1 MTYYNFIKYYDFR
14 NKVIII
20 KNILKSIFSL
30 NDSKVNETKDHDT
43 INIVPQNISNIIEQ
57 NEKYLR
63 ETFSNCFDLNI
74 RKISL
79 FDLKFGRCLLVY
91 LNEMVDEEHLENDFI
106 SKLTTNSNIVMEQ
119 DNIEE
124 TIKYYLGVKETDI
137 FSDLDKCKNSI
148 LNGKVVLFIDTLN
161 KAFSINIKNE
171 LGRSITEPKVE
182 TVLRGPRDGFT
193 ESLSQNMAMIRTRIR
208 NAKLKTELFTIGR
221 ETKTDL
227 AIMYL
232 SGTCDEKILTQL
244 RERINKINLEAVV
257 DSNYIIENIEDDTL
271 CLFPL
276 VFRTERP
283 DVATMKLFE
292 GKVVIILNNSPVAL
306 SVPSLFIE
314 YMQSPE
320 DYYMKYFFATLNRW
334 IRYLSFFIATLLPGL
349 YVGIISF
356 HQELIPTSLA
366 ITIITARS
374 HIPLPAFFECLV
386 LLIAYETLREAGARM
401 PRQLGQTLSIVGTLI
416 IGEAAISA
424 GMVSALMIVV
434 VAFSGTA
441 LFAISSQEMYTA
453 IAILRFVFLLLGG
466 LAGMVGIV
474 YGILIL
480 EIYLVSRRSFG
491 VPYMYPLCPF
501 NLSKTRDALLRVPL
515 WNLDK
520 KNRPLR

>member
-1 MTYYNFIKYYDFR
+1 MFA
-14 NKVIII
+14 I

-30 NDSKVNETKDHDT
+30 NDSKVDLNKDHNT
-43 INIVPQNISNIIEQ
+43 VNIVPQNISNIMEE

-63 ETFSNCFDLNI
+63 ETFSNCFDITI
-74 RKISL
+74 RKTSL
-79 FDLKFGRCLLVY
+79 FDLKLGRCLLVY
-91 LNEMVDEEHLENDFI
+91 LNEMVDEEHLESDVI
-106 SKLTTNSNIVMEQ
+106 SKLTTNSSLVIDQANME
-119 DNIEE
+119 D
-124 TIKYYLGVKETDI
+124 TIKYYLGIKENNI
-137 FSDLDKCKNSI
+137 FSDLDKCKDSI
-148 LNGKVVLFIDTLN
+148 LNGNVVLFIDTLN
-161 KAFSINIKNE
+161 KAFSINLKSE
-171 LGRSITEPKVE
+171 LGRTITEPKAE

-193 ESLSQNMAMIRTRIR
+193 ESLQQNIALIRTRIR
-208 NAKLKTELFTIGR
+208 NAKLKTELFNIGN

-232 SGTCDEKILTQL
+232 SGTVDEKILTEL
-244 RERINKINLEAVV
+244 RERLNKINLEAAI
-257 DSNYIIENIEDDTL
+257 DSNYIVECIEDDTL

-283 DVATMKLFE
+283 DVATMKLFD
-292 GKVVIILNNSPVAL
+292 GKVVIILNNSPVVL
-306 SVPSLFIE
+306 SVPSLFVE

-320 DYYMKYFFATLNRW
+320 DYYMKYFFSTLNRW
-334 IRYLSFFIATLLPGL
+334 VRYLSLFVATMLPGI
-349 YVGIISF
+349 YVGMISF

-386 LLIAYETLREAGARM
+386 LLIAYETLREAGAKM

-424 GMVSALMIVV
+424 GLVSALMIVV

-441 LFAISSQEMYTA
+441 VFTIPCEEMYTA
-453 IAILRFVFLLLGG
+453 LGILRFAFLVIGG
-466 LAGMVGIV
+466 LAGMIGIV
-474 YGILIL
+474 YGLL
-480 EIYLVSRRSFG
+480 LVELYLVSRRSFG

-501 NLSKTRDALLRVPL
+501 NLSKNRDVLVRIPL
-515 WNLDK
+515 WKLNE